1 MEAAA
6 ECAGA
11 CAALRASREQVVS
24 ALRPKPSIYFENRSF
39 DKKQIIIIRIQIYYQ
54 EYLRMEAAAACAGAS
69 CVAGKSGAGGL
80 RDAAKTL
87 YLFRKLKF

>member
-54 EYLRMEAAAACAGAS
+54 EYLRMEAAAACAEACLVSRAS
-69 CVAGKSGAGGL
+69 REQVVSAMRPKPSI
-80 RDAAKTL
+80 
-87 YLFRKLKF
+87 YFEN